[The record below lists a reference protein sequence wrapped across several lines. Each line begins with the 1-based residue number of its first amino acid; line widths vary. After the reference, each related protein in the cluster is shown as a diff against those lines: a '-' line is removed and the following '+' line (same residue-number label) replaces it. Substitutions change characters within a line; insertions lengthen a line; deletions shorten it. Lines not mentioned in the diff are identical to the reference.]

1 MKNLFNK
8 LSLSFGKF
16 NTQKIRMI
24 LFFLTLVMFVLI
36 AGAPATMG
44 GIGG

>member
-8 LSLSFGKF
+8 LSLSFGNL
-16 NTQKIRMI
+16 NTQKVRMV

-36 AGAPATMG
+36 AGAPGTMG